1 MDDKVLE
8 DLTDSLLAEST
19 GSVATEEKEEPKE
32 EEEPGDGEQKTTEET
47 EEETDKEG
55 DKEEPTD
62 GDVNKKDDSVDIE
75 KEEVNKKEHEVE
87 DDDQAPKLT
96 NKDEIKQALK
106 ELEMEKVQ
114 STTFRQSLREDILGK
129 IKAPEAVLRDTE
141 GKEINGVMDI
151 AGRLQNPATG
161 EAYTYEEAVDALA
174 QARKELD
181 MQVESFQQ
189 DVDAIAE
196 TNQTLYE
203 GSLKVAHKY
212 GELLDT
218 MPEVADKVL
227 AEYQKTLVIDRNTGL
242 VTSAPVDIEGFYET
256 VLQPYLQLNQQ
267 LTKQKEMELAAEE
280 QKKQKVNQAER
291 EDIKGESSHQRG
303 RDKDPLDEALDKYL
317 GK

>member
-8 DLTDSLLAEST
+8 DLTESLLEESKAD
-19 GSVATEEKEEPKE
+19 VAVEQKEEAKEDAKEGTDGEQEVTEKTEEK
-32 EEEPGDGEQKTTEET
+32 
-47 EEETDKEG
+47 TDKEG
-55 DKEEPTD
+55 DEENSTDDVEKKSDEKKEELK
-62 GDVNKKDDSVDIE
+62 N
-75 KEEVNKKEHEVE
+75 EVE
-87 DDDQAPKLT
+87 DDDAAPKLSS
-96 NKDEIKQALK
+96 KDEIKEALK
-106 ELEMEKVQ
+106 ELEVEKAQ
-114 STTFRQSLREDILGK
+114 SSTFRQSLREDILSK
-129 IKAPEAVLRDTE
+129 IQAPEAVLRDTE

-161 EAYTYEEAVDALA
+161 EVYTYEEAVDALA
-174 QARKELD
+174 QARKGLD

-212 GELLDT
+212 GELLET
-218 MPEVADKVL
+218 MPDVAAKVY
-227 AEYQKTLVIDRNTGL
+227 EKYQETLVVDAKTGL
-242 VTSAPVDIEGFYET
+242 TTKAPVDIEGYYDL
-256 VLQPYLQLNQQ
+256 VMQPYIQLNQQ
-267 LTKQKEMELAAEE
+267 LVKQKEMEDAAAE

-303 RDKDPLDEALDKYL
+303 QDKDPLDDALDKYL